1 MIAGAQRRGVA
12 VRWPRRAMATLGA
25 ATISTTRRLL
35 LYLSLAA
42 TVLIVAMRRG
52 TWRGPVWIEFKRVL
66 HEVAVRSLPTTVA
79 TGMLVGFALVSQ
91 AVYWL
96 AQTGTTALV
105 GQVIVILLVR
115 EFVPILVG
123 LIVFGR
129 SGTTTLIELG
139 EAQTKGWLRLLE
151 IQGLDPLALLVLP
164 RALGF
169 ALGAFCLATVLL
181 LSTLSTGYLVAHG
194 LGLVAYSIWDF
205 AETVMRAMSILDFVV
220 QADTRP
226 CRLVVSG
233 AEIAGLVT
241 LVALVLPVSANY
253 PAHRWIRL
261 GGLSF
266 QSVELLKLALLV
278 WLADFLARRMRDGTM
293 VKTCNV
299 TITMQML

>member
-1 MIAGAQRRGVA
+1 MIARVERPTAFLPRL
-12 VRWPRRAMATLGA
+12 RRAMATLGA
-25 ATISTTRRLL
+25 VTILTTHRLL

-52 TWRGPVWIEFKRVL
+52 TWQKPVRVEFKRIL

-79 TGMLVGFALVSQ
+79 TGLLVGFALVSQ

-105 GQVIVILLVR
+105 GPVIVVLLIR

-139 EAQTKGWLRLLE
+139 EAQTRGWLRLFEL
-151 IQGLDPLALLVLP
+151 QGLDPLVLLVLP

-181 LSTLSTGYLVAHG
+181 LSTLLTGYLVAHA

-205 AETVMRAMSILDFVV
+205 SDLVLRAMTVQDFIFPPLKCIVIGF
-220 QADTRP
+220 A
-226 CRLVVSG
+226 
-233 AEIAGLVT
+233 
-241 LVALVLPVSANY
+241 VALACC
-253 PAHRWIRL
+253 AT
-261 GGLSF
+261 G
-266 QSVELLKLALLV
+266 
-278 WLADFLARRMRDGTM
+278 LARRDEADELQRLVPRGFVRSALAILVVNSVFDL
-293 VKTCNV
+293 VP
-299 TITMQML
+299 

>member
-79 TGMLVGFALVSQ
+79 TGLLVGFALVSQ

-96 AQTGTTALV
+96 AQTGTTGLV
-105 GQVIVILLVR
+105 GQVIVILLIR

-164 RALGF
+164 RAFGF

-181 LSTLSTGYLVAHG
+181 LATLSTGYLVAHG

-205 AETVMRAMSILDFVV
+205 SDLVLRAMKVEDFILPPLKCITIGFAVALACCATGLGRRDE
-220 QADTRP
+220 ADELQ
-226 CRLVVSG
+226 RLVPRGFVRS
-233 AEIAGLVT
+233 ALAILVVNSVFD
-241 LVALVLPVSANY
+241 LVA
-253 PAHRWIRL
+253 
-261 GGLSF
+261 
-266 QSVELLKLALLV
+266 
-278 WLADFLARRMRDGTM
+278 
-293 VKTCNV
+293 
-299 TITMQML
+299 